1 MWATLK
7 DIIMH
12 NHTLINEDSTSN
24 LWDYKGL
31 FWGSLQNIVHKDL
44 WIDSVAGVHS
54 IVHWND

>member
-12 NHTLINEDSTSN
+12 KHTLIDEDLTSN

-31 FWGSLQNIVHKDL
+31 FWASLQNIVHKDL
-44 WIDSVAGVHS
+44 WIDSVAGIHS
-54 IVHWND
+54 IVHWDD

>member
-1 MWATLK
+1 MWAPLK

-31 FWGSLQNIVHKDL
+31 FWGSLQNIVDKDL
-44 WIDSVAGVHS
+44 WIDLSLIH
-54 IVHWND
+54 I

>member
-12 NHTLINEDSTSN
+12 NHTLIDEDSTSN
-24 LWDYKGL
+24 LWDDKGL
-31 FWGSLQNIVHKDL
+31 YWGSLQNIVYKDL
-44 WIDSVAGVHS
+44 WIDSVAGVHY

>member
-12 NHTLINEDSTSN
+12 NHTLIDDYSTSN

-31 FWGSLQNIVHKDL
+31 FWGPMQNIVHKYL
-44 WIDSVAGVHS
+44 WIDSVAGIHS
-54 IVHWND
+54 IMHWGD